1 MDKFDFIDNEL
12 AQRKAR
18 HLFRRLRTVT
28 PEAGP
33 MVSLEGKSML
43 NCCSNDYLGLSK
55 HPLLRERADEFMAR
69 FGAGSTASRHICGNL
84 SCFDGL
90 EKKVADLKGSPSA
103 IIMNA
108 GYQSNI
114 ALLSTLADR
123 NSLILSDWLN
133 HNSLI
138 RGALLARCAVERFR
152 HNDLAHLS
160 QLLTESRKKSFSRI
174 LIVTESVFSM
184 DGDRCDVEALIELA
198 NEFNAILYVD
208 EAHATGVF
216 GPRGMGLTAG
226 KKVDVV
232 MGTFS
237 KGCGAYGAYVS
248 CSEKMREYLINCCQ
262 GLIFTT
268 ALPPAV
274 LGTID
279 AALELVPKMNAE
291 RAQLHAHADYL
302 RSSLREMGWQTGASD
317 TQIVPV
323 VIGGEK
329 DTMALSAFLEDR
341 GIMATGIRP
350 PTVPEG
356 QSRIRLTLTALHTRQ
371 HVQVII
377 DAFKAWSGHY
387 GR

>member
-1 MDKFDFIDNEL
+1 LNKFDFIDHALED
-12 AQRKAR
+12 RHAR
-18 HLFRRLRTVT
+18 HLFRRFRSIA
-28 PEAGP
+28 PETGP
-33 MVSLEGKSML
+33 MVSLDGKLVL

-55 HPLLRERADEFMAR
+55 HPLLRERAAEFMDK
-69 FGAGSTASRHICGNL
+69 FGAGATASRHICGNL
-84 SCFDGL
+84 SCFDGI
-90 EKKVADLKGSPSA
+90 EKKLADLKGSPSA
-103 IIMNA
+103 LIMNA
-108 GYQSNI
+108 GYQTNI

-123 NSLILSDWLN
+123 DSLILSDWLN

-138 RGALLARCAVERFR
+138 RGALLARCRVERFR
-152 HNDLAHLS
+152 HNDLAHLA
-160 QLLTESRKKSFSRI
+160 QLLTQSRKKAYSRV

-184 DGDRCDVEALIELA
+184 DGDRCDVDALIELA
-198 NEFNAILYVD
+198 NAFNAILYMD

-216 GPRGMGLTAG
+216 GVRGMGLTAG

-237 KGCGAYGAYVS
+237 KGCGAYGAYVT
-248 CSEKMREYLINCCQ
+248 CSEKIRDYLINCCH

-274 LGTID
+274 LGSID
-279 AALELVPKMNAE
+279 AALDLVPQMDAE
-291 RAQLHAHADYL
+291 RAQLSAHADYL
-302 RSSLREMGWQTGASD
+302 RNALLKMGWQTGAST

-323 VIGGEK
+323 VIGGEEE
-329 DTMALSAFLEDR
+329 TMALSAFLENR

-350 PTVPEG
+350 PTVEAG

-371 HVQVII
+371 QAQQVI
-377 DAFKAWSGHY
+377 DAFKAWSEQH